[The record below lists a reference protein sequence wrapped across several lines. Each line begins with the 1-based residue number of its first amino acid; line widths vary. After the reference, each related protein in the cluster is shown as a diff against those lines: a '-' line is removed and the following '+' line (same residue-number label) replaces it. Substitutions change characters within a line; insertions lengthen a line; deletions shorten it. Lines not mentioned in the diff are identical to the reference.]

1 MHRLRINKFFYL
13 KAKRISVISLT
24 LFLSSLLSSPVLA
37 AYSWTETSQAD
48 FNNGVFTSATSSI
61 EGVLELSREK
71 ITLPLDGSFKAGR
84 VTVPDSL
91 SVTSASDAAVTLGQS
106 QTYTS
111 LSPVSIGGNAV
122 HSFLATATDV
132 LYVSTAG
139 YGLTAIDTQGTP
151 DPSDDVKLIDYT
163 TTSSPAIVSN
173 TVLSS
178 FVDSVTGYLFVN
190 TGDGTDNGISVIDPL
205 TSATGTLIINYNNT
219 NVLDTVPNSSFL
231 DRSSGSVWLYVS
243 TNDQGVMVIDISTT
257 TEPILVKNFAMA
269 TTTAADTDGLLSN
282 TVRESFLDISGTS
295 TLLYAA
301 TDGGLSVF
309 SLGADQVPSADDSL
323 LASYN
328 LIDEIAPLKSNINLI
343 STNVFGTFLDK
354 STGANLLFVSTEEGV
369 MIINIGDPASSTDD
383 ILVENFTTADN
394 PTVVLNPSN
403 INLPD
408 LKSSNSFFDASSK
421 ILYISNGGYSDPGGL
436 LAVDLNEI
444 SSSTDDVLVYLYD
457 TASRPSLA
465 SNLANHSFLDAD
477 KNIYVSAEGG
487 LSIIHPGSYNKTG
500 DYYSQPLYLSSTTPQ
515 TSLAANTTTGASMTV
530 DLAARFGDAS
540 VFWLD
545 DFDDNNPAEIEVIG
559 YAANFNNTAES
570 NGILSLKS
578 TSIPADNATLSFDID
593 AGNLFATGSVIT
605 IKARHPQAGSAA
617 PVTISANKKNPVS
630 ASVPAPVLLS
640 NEWSYFTYAVPE
652 VFSNQKLKVDI
663 TVGVGWATST
673 DSIEIDWISVEDP
686 NSGAWTAWYAGSD
699 IGSIRTATST
709 RLQYRATLENSGAVF
724 SATPVL
730 NSVDLYADF
739 PSATSTYVSRIFDAS
754 STKHWLSLEASVT
767 NTASTTT
774 AFYTR
779 SGNSSEIN
787 GQWSAWWIATSSIPS
802 PDSRYIQYKIE
813 LKSDN
818 IYETPQVA
826 SVTVNY
832 EDAPVSV
839 PAPTTSSSGGS
850 SGSSASSV
858 LAPVATTTLATT
870 TAGVEKNNSTQTG
883 ASADKTSS
891 AGVVKGEKILSALQ
905 ENILSDAKIIF
916 SGDLNSLLAS
926 VGKKRNLTSE
936 MDNFIKFLKPI
947 LKQETKLTDESMAA
961 VLNFIVYGTPSA
973 KYLNAGERA
982 GVINAHREAFGAS
995 PKNENEWVDILRAAN
1010 GQAPIATSSKAEE
1023 KAAKVF
1029 KKIYK
1034 RASSKLDANDS
1045 LAVKIAAY
1053 GIHTRLR
1060 DLKAEIAAI
1069 AKFRKVYGYKPAASS
1084 AWNTVRAVAY
1094 SGVKK

>member
-1 MHRLRINKFFYL
+1 MHRLRINKFSYL

-61 EGVLELSREK
+61 EGVLKLSREK

-91 SVTSASDAAVTLGQS
+91 SVTSASDAAITLGQS

-122 HSFLATATDV
+122 HSFLAVATDV

-163 TTSSPAIVSN
+163 TTSSPAIISN

-178 FVDSVTGYLFVN
+178 FVDPMTGYLFVN
-190 TGDGTDNGISVIDPL
+190 TGDGTDNGISVIDP
-205 TSATGTLIINYNNT
+205 SGNTLVVNYNSA

-231 DRSSGSVWLYVS
+231 DRSSGSTWLYVI

-309 SLGADQVPSADDSL
+309 SLGVDQIPSADDNL
-323 LASYN
+323 VANYN
-328 LIDEIAPLKSNINLI
+328 LVDEIAPLKSNINLI

-354 STGANLLFVSTEEGV
+354 STGANLLFVSTEAGV

-383 ILVENFTTADN
+383 VLVENFTTADN
-394 PTVVLNPSN
+394 SSSVAAPSN

-408 LKSSNSFFDASSK
+408 LKASNSSFDASNK
-421 ILYISNGGYSDPGGL
+421 ILYISNGGDANPGGL
-436 LAVDLNEI
+436 LAIDLNKI
-444 SSSTDDVLVYLYD
+444 SSSTDDALVYLYN
-457 TASRPSLA
+457 TVSRPALA

-487 LSIIHPGSYNKTG
+487 LTIIHPGSYNRTG

-530 DLAARFGDAS
+530 DLSARFGDAS

-545 DFDDNNPAEIEVIG
+545 DFDDNNPAEAVVADYG
-559 YAANFNNTAES
+559 ANHFNDIAES
-570 NGILSLKS
+570 GGILSLRS
-578 TSIPADNATLSFDID
+578 TTTLPSDNLTLSFDINVGS
-593 AGNLFATGSVIT
+593 AFATGSVIT
-605 IKARHPQAGSAA
+605 IKARHPQGGSAA
-617 PVTISANKKNPVS
+617 PVTIRANEKSAVS
-630 ASVPAPVLLS
+630 SPAPVSLTD
-640 NEWSYFTYAVPE
+640 EWSYFTYAVPE
-652 VFSNQKLKVDI
+652 VFASQVLKVDVF
-663 TVGVGWATST
+663 VGALWATGT
-673 DSIEIDWISVEDP
+673 DSVEIDWISVEDP
-686 NSGAWTAWYAGSD
+686 NSGAWTSWHAGSD

-709 RLQYRATLENSGAVF
+709 WLQYRATLENSGADLA
-724 SATPVL
+724 ATPVL

-739 PSATSTYVSRIFDAS
+739 PSATGTYVSRIFDAS

-787 GQWSAWWIATSSIPS
+787 GQWSAWWMATSSIPS
-802 PDSRYIQYKIE
+802 PDSRYIQYKVE

-818 IYETPQVA
+818 VYESPQVA
-826 SVTVNY
+826 SVTINY
-832 EDAPVSV
+832 EDAPVSAS
-839 PAPTTSSSGGS
+839 APTTSSSGGS

-858 LAPVATTTLATT
+858 LTPVATTTLATT
-870 TAGVEKNNSTQTG
+870 TAGVEKNNSTQAG
-883 ASADKTSS
+883 ASTDKTSS
-891 AGVVKGEKILSALQ
+891 AGAVKGKKILSALQ

-926 VGKKRNLTSE
+926 VGRKRNLTSE

-973 KYLNAGERA
+973 KYLSAGERA
-982 GVINAHREAFGAS
+982 GIVNAHREAFGAS
-995 PKNENEWVDILRAAN
+995 PKNENEWIDVLRAAN
-1010 GQAPIATSSKAEE
+1010 GQAPIAISSKAEE

-1034 RASSKLDANDS
+1034 RASNKLNANDS
-1045 LAVKIAAY
+1045 LAVKISAY
-1053 GIHTRLR
+1053 GIYTRLR
-1060 DLKAEIAAI
+1060 DLKAEVAAI
-1069 AKFRKVYGYKPAASS
+1069 AKFRKAYGYKPAASS